1 MSETSAD
8 QLRYWMFCQKKQKSE
23 SLPPTTDSLHHHIE
37 RSNYQAFVWKHSLQA
52 IQALPSPAGNGW
64 ELQDEHLEVLLM
76 SKEPAP
82 QGLLELTVCKC
93 KKYGC
98 KRSEVCPCKA
108 MK

>member
-1 MSETSAD
+1 MEEFFAG
-8 QLRYWMFCQKKQKSE
+8 
-23 SLPPTTDSLHHHIE
+23 HI
-37 RSNYQAFVWKHSLQA
+37 
-52 IQALPSPAGNGW
+52 ALPSPAGNGW

-108 MK
+108 NKMTCTEACLCMSGDECENPFNVFLDDCSSEEDDD